1 MEILIEF
8 LAELIIE
15 IFSELGVYVIGRVFE
30 ANLTNSKALKL
41 TKNII
46 YTIVFAIVLTLLFIA
61 IFNKRGIIILT
72 VIVFL
77 ILNLLIIYL
86 KYIIS
91 SQKAKKALVIIG
103 AILRYSFSITLII
116 LGGLYLENGASKIL
130 LIVLS
135 FISILIFI
143 FIDSFRIY
151 KNSYN
156 KNKGR

>member
-77 ILNLLIIYL
+77 ILNLFIIYL

-116 LGGLYLENGASKIL
+116 LGGIYLENEASKIL

-151 KNSYN
+151 KHSYN

>member
-1 MEILIEF
+1 MEVLIEF

-15 IFSELGVYVIGRVFE
+15 IFSELGVYIIGRVFE

-77 ILNLLIIYL
+77 ILNLFVIYL
-86 KYIIS
+86 KYIIPN
-91 SQKAKKALVIIG
+91 QKAKTALVIIG
-103 AILRYSFSITLII
+103 SIMHYSFAITLIV
-116 LGGLYLENGASKIL
+116 LGSLYLENEASKIW
-130 LIVLS
+130 LIALS
-135 FISILIFI
+135 AVSILIFI
-143 FIDSFRIY
+143 FIDLFRIY
-151 KNSYN
+151 KHIN
-156 KNKGR
+156 KTSM